1 MNILLFQLL
10 KKILLTS
17 IFVMLVFLA
26 FAQNSELKGVV
37 TDETSGTPIRY
48 ATVIVTPRADSTKI
62 YGDITNETGGFQIS
76 DLPLGDYELKIS
88 FVGYDMYH
96 VEKMELT
103 RPEHDLGQIDLTVDQ
118 KALDEIIIQSGN
130 SGVKYEVDRKVI
142 DARNFPGADKAIDL
156 MENIPSLELD
166 VDGRLTYR
174 GDGTFLVYIN
184 GRPELNGEEKL
195 RQIPANKIQYI
206 EVITNP
212 SSKYDAEG
220 TAGIIQVILKR
231 NRLEGIEVST
241 SLNLSTLG
249 SSELIFSVDQKG
261 ERGGWYLNGQLDDYV
276 SQIQWQQGNQTVSS
290 NNTRYQTL
298 WDVKSKDRE
307 NNTFMELGFNYD
319 LTDKDYLDFK
329 LSADPIRRSS
339 TSKEKG
345 TYSESIYEGNNLE
358 NYDEYGFDSRYH
370 LYYRYLSAVASYEH
384 AFNKDRSNLLSA
396 YISSSTYLQP
406 LEEQKRDELL
416 YSEHSEKY
424 GYQTK
429 EHNELLI
436 DANVSY
442 ENKLSDKSRLE
453 AGLEVNI
460 DHIPKVETESGTFN
474 SYNVL
479 SVFVNNKENEE
490 IDFKQDVYAGYATF
504 KSRFG
509 KLEYQLGMRGEFTH
523 RESNYSYNL
532 MGDNELVTV
541 PATTQF
547 WDWFPTAHFVYNIS
561 DENQFTLSYSRR
573 INRPDYW
580 ELIPLRRYETPYI
593 SFSGNENLMP
603 SYVNAY
609 ELGYLKS
616 WGDNFVSGEVFTRQT
631 DNLSRNY
638 YRTGEGNSI
647 EWTKENVGE
656 SLSIGV
662 DFMLGYQLFKWWNTN
677 LSTSTYFY
685 KLTTTIDGKSD
696 IQEIF
701 RGSIR
706 SNNNFR
712 ISKTLSLRYQLVYQN
727 KAINAQMERD
737 GYAYSNLVLRK
748 SFFSRRLITEV
759 SWANIFNSMKYQTR
773 TTGDNLYVETDFER
787 KPYASF
793 KVSYVF
799 VKRK

>member
-1 MNILLFQLL
+1 MFQLL

-17 IFVMLVFLA
+17 IFVMLVFWA

-37 TDETSGTPIRY
+37 TDGTSGTPIRY
-48 ATVIVTPRADSTKI
+48 ATVIVAPRADSTKI

-96 VEKMELT
+96 VKKMELT

-532 MGDNELVTV
+532 TGDNELVTV

-748 SFFSRRLITEV
+748 SFFNRRLTTEV

>member
-1 MNILLFQLL
+1 MNILLLQNL
-10 KKILLTS
+10 KKIFLTS
-17 IFVMLVFLA
+17 IFEVVGLLVL
-26 FAQNSELKGVV
+26 AQNAELKGIV
-37 TDETSGTPIRY
+37 TDGTSGTPVRY
-48 ATVIVTPRADSTKI
+48 ATVIVEPQADSTKI
-62 YGDITNETGGFQIS
+62 YGDITAENGLFKIS
-76 DLPLGDYELKIS
+76 DLPYGNYELKIS
-88 FVGYDMYH
+88 FLGYDMYH
-96 VEKMELT
+96 IENMELAN
-103 RPEHDLGQIDLTVDQ
+103 PELDLGRINLTVDQ
-118 KALDEIIIQSGN
+118 KTLDEVIVQSGK
-130 SGVKYEVDRKVI
+130 SGVRYEVDRKVI
-142 DARNFPGADKAIDL
+142 EARNFPGADKAIDL
-156 MENIPSLELD
+156 LENIPSLELD

-174 GDGTFLVYIN
+174 GDGIFLVYIN

-249 SSELIFSVDQKG
+249 SSEFIFSVDQKG

-276 SQIQWQQGNQTVSS
+276 SRIQWQQGNQTVT
-290 NNTRYQTL
+290 NENTRYKTL
-298 WDVKSKDRE
+298 WDVKSKDRK
-307 NNTFMELGFNYD
+307 NNSYMELGFNYD

-329 LSADPIRRSS
+329 LSADPIRRSN
-339 TSKEKG
+339 TTNEKG
-345 TYSESIYEGNNLE
+345 TYSESKFVDDNLE
-358 NYDEYGFDSRYH
+358 NYEEYIYDSRYE
-370 LYYRYLSAVASYEH
+370 LYYRYLSVVASYEH
-384 AFNKDRSNLLSA
+384 AFKKDRSNLLSA
-396 YISSSTYLQP
+396 YISSSSYLQP
-406 LEEQKRDELL
+406 LEDKKSDKLI
-416 YSEHSEKY
+416 YSDHSEKY
-424 GYQTK
+424 GYETK

-453 AGLEVNI
+453 AGLEVNL
-460 DHIPKVETESGTFN
+460 DHIPKVETESGFFDK
-474 SYNVL
+474 YNVL
-479 SVFVNNKENEE
+479 NVFVNDKENEE
-490 IDFKQDVYAGYATF
+490 IDFKQDVYAGFVTF
-504 KSRFG
+504 KSSFG
-509 KLEYQLGMRGEFTH
+509 KLDYQLGMRGEYTH

-532 MGDNELVTV
+532 VGDDELVNV
-541 PATTQF
+541 PATTKF

-593 SFSGNENLMP
+593 SFTGNENLMP

-616 WGDNFVSGEVFTRQT
+616 WDDNFVSGEVFARQT
-631 DNLSRNY
+631 NSLARNY

-647 EWTKENVGE
+647 EWTRENVGE

-662 DFMLGYQLFKWWNTN
+662 EFMLGYQLFDWWNTN
-677 LSTSTYFY
+677 LSTSTYLYRF
-685 KLTTTIDGKSD
+685 TTNIDGKSD
-696 IQEIF
+696 TQEIF

-706 SNNNFR
+706 SNNNFK
-712 ISKTLSLRYQLVYQN
+712 ISKTLSLRYQFVYQS
-727 KAINAQMERD
+727 KGISAQIERD

-748 SFFSRRLITEV
+748 SFFSRKLTTEV
-759 SWANIFNSMKYQTR
+759 SWANIFDSMKYQTR

-787 KPYASF
+787 KPYVSF

-799 VKRK
+799 NKRK

>member
-1 MNILLFQLL
+1 MNILLFPQL
-10 KKILLTS
+10 KNIFLTS
-17 IFVMLVFLA
+17 IFGMLVFGA
-26 FAQNSELKGVV
+26 SPQNTKLKGIVK
-37 TDETSGTPIRY
+37 DGTSGTPIRY
-48 ATVIVTPRADSTKI
+48 ATVIIEPRSDSTKI
-62 YGDITNETGGFQIS
+62 YGDITSENGLFQIS
-76 DLPLGDYELKIS
+76 DLPYGDYELKIS
-88 FVGYDMYH
+88 FVGYYIYH

-103 RPEHDLGQIDLTVDQ
+103 DPEIDLGQIDLKVDQ
-118 KALDEIIIQSGN
+118 KTLDEITVKSKN
-130 SGVKYEVDRKVI
+130 SGVKYEVDRKI
-142 DARNFPGADKAIDL
+142 IEARNFPGADKAIDL

-249 SSELIFSVDQKG
+249 SSEFIFSVDKKG
-261 ERGGWYLNGQLDDYV
+261 ERGGWYLNGQVDDYV
-276 SQIQWQQGNQTVSS
+276 SRIQWQQGDQTVT
-290 NNTRYQTL
+290 NDNIRYKTL
-298 WDVKSKDRE
+298 WDVKSKNRE
-307 NNTFMELGFNYD
+307 NNSYMELGFNYD
-319 LTDKDYLDFK
+319 LSDKDYLDFK

-339 TSKEKG
+339 TSNEKG
-345 TYSESIYEGNNLE
+345 KYSESLLLDNKQVNYE
-358 NYDEYGFDSRYH
+358 EYTLDSRYH
-370 LYYRYLSAVASYEH
+370 LYYRYLSVVASYEH

-396 YISSSTYLQP
+396 YISSSSYLQP
-406 LEEQKRDELL
+406 LEEQKCDELI
-416 YSEHSEKY
+416 YSDHSEKF
-424 GYQTK
+424 GYQSK
-429 EHNELLI
+429 EHNELLV
-436 DANVSY
+436 DANVTY

-453 AGLEVNI
+453 AGMEVNL

-474 SYNVL
+474 RYNVL
-479 SVFVNNKENEE
+479 SVFVNEKENEE
-490 IDFKQDVYAGYATF
+490 IDFEQDVYAGFITF
-504 KSRFG
+504 KSSFG
-509 KLEYQLGMRGEFTH
+509 KLDYQVGVRGEFTH
-523 RESNYSYNL
+523 RQSNYSYNL
-532 MGDNELVTV
+532 VGNGELANI
-541 PATTQF
+541 PATTEF
-547 WDWFPTAHFVYNIS
+547 WNWFPTAHFVYNIS
-561 DENQFTLSYSRR
+561 DENQFTLNYSRR
-573 INRPDYW
+573 ISRPDYW
-580 ELIPLRRYETPYI
+580 ELIPLRRYETQYI
-593 SFSGNENLMP
+593 SFTGNENLMP

-616 WGDNFVSGEVFTRQT
+616 WDENFVSGEVFARQT
-631 DNLSRNY
+631 NNLSRNY

-656 SLSIGV
+656 SLSVGV
-662 DFMLGYQLFKWWNTN
+662 DFMLGYQLFDWWNTN

-685 KLTTTIDGKSD
+685 KLNTTIDDKSD
-696 IQEIF
+696 TQEIF

-712 ISKTLSLRYQLVYQN
+712 ISKTLSLRYQLVYQSRG
-727 KAINAQMERD
+727 INAQMERD

-748 SFFSRRLITEV
+748 SFFNRRLTTEV
-759 SWANIFNSMKYQTR
+759 SWANIFNSIKYQTR

-793 KVSYVF
+793 KISYVF

>member
-1 MNILLFQLL
+1 MYIFLFQLL
-10 KKILLTS
+10 KKIFLTS
-17 IFVMLVFLA
+17 LFGMLFLFA
-26 FAQNSELKGVV
+26 FAQNAQLKGVV
-37 TDETSGTPIRY
+37 AEGPTGIPIRY
-48 ATVIVTPRADSTKI
+48 ATVIVEPRTDTTKI
-62 YGDITNETGGFQIS
+62 YGDITGENGLFQIS
-76 DLPLGDYELKIS
+76 DLPYGDYKLKIS
-88 FVGYDMYH
+88 YVGYNVYH
-96 VEKMELT
+96 IEKMELKD
-103 RPEHDLGQIDLTVDQ
+103 PELDLGRIDLKVDQ
-118 KALDEIIIQSGN
+118 KTLDEITVQSKK
-130 SGVKYEVDRKVI
+130 SGVRYEVDRKI
-142 DARNFPGADKAIDL
+142 IEARNFPGANKAIDL

-212 SSKYDAEG
+212 SSKYNAEG

-231 NRLEGIEVST
+231 NRLEGIEVNT

-249 SSELIFSVDQKG
+249 SSEFIFSVDKKG

-276 SQIQWQQGNQTVSS
+276 SKIQWQQGNQTVTSD
-290 NNTRYQTL
+290 NTRYQTL

-339 TSKEKG
+339 TSSEKG
-345 TYSESIYEGNNLE
+345 TYSTGVYAGNNLE
-358 NYDEYGFDSRYH
+358 TYDEYGFDSRYH

-406 LEEQKRDELL
+406 LEEQKRDELI
-416 YSEHSEKY
+416 YSEHTEKY

-436 DANVSY
+436 DAKVSY

-453 AGLEVNI
+453 AGLEVNL
-460 DHIPKVETESGTFN
+460 DHIPKVETESGTFDR
-474 SYNVL
+474 YNIL

-504 KSRFG
+504 KSSFG

-532 MGDNELVTV
+532 VGDNELVTV

-580 ELIPLRRYETPYI
+580 ELIPLQRYETPYI

-616 WGDNFVSGEVFTRQT
+616 WDDNFVSGEVFARQT

-656 SLSIGV
+656 SLSVGV
-662 DFMLGYQLFKWWNTN
+662 DFMFGYQLFKWWNTN

-685 KLTTTIDGKSD
+685 QLTTTIDDKSD
-696 IQEIF
+696 VQEIF

-712 ISKTLSLRYQLVYQN
+712 ISKTLSLRYQLVFQS
-727 KAINAQMERD
+727 KGINAQMERD
-737 GYAYSNLVLRK
+737 GFAYSNLVLRK
-748 SFFSRRLITEV
+748 SFFNRRLTTEV
-759 SWANIFNSMKYQTR
+759 SWSNIFDSMKYQTR

-787 KPYASF
+787 KPFASF

-799 VKRK
+799 IKRK